1 MRPVPEPFL
10 PFHVPDTD
18 EEEIAEVA
26 EAIRSGWLTTGPRV
40 KRFEQEFAAYVGA
53 RHAVALNSGTAALHL
68 ALEALGVRP
77 GDEVIVPAM
86 TFAASAEVVF
96 YCGARP
102 VLADCR
108 RDTLNLDAG
117 ELERRVTEQTRA
129 VIPVHMA
136 GQPCEMGPLLEVAR
150 RCGVRVV
157 EDAAHA
163 LPARV
168 RLDENGAGDGAGWRS
183 VGAIGDMTCFSFYAT
198 KTLTTGEGGMLV
210 TDDDGWAERARV
222 MSLHGISHDAWKRYT
237 AEGSWRYE
245 IHAPG
250 FKYNMTD
257 VAAALGLVQLRKCDR
272 MRAVRERYARL
283 YTEAFRELPEIGLP
297 AVLPGVEHAWHLF
310 IVILDLERLAIDR
323 GEFIERL
330 RQRGI
335 GASVHFIPLHL
346 HPFYRD
352 KLGYRPEDF
361 PNATWLAERNVS
373 LPLYSKMSEGDVG
386 RVIEAVRGIVE
397 EARR

>member
-1 MRPVPEPFL
+1 M
-10 PFHVPDTD
+10 
-18 EEEIAEVA
+18 
-26 EAIRSGWLTTGPRV
+26 
-40 KRFEQEFAAYVGA
+40 
-53 RHAVALNSGTAALHL
+53 
-68 ALEALGVRP
+68 
-77 GDEVIVPAM
+77 
-86 TFAASAEVVF
+86 
-96 YCGARP
+96 
-102 VLADCR
+102 
-108 RDTLNLDAG
+108 
-117 ELERRVTEQTRA
+117 
-129 VIPVHMA
+129 
-136 GQPCEMGPLLEVAR
+136 
-150 RCGVRVV
+150 V

-168 RLDENGAGDGAGWRS
+168 RLDGNGTDDGGRWRS
-183 VGAIGDMTCFSFYAT
+183 VGAIGDLTSFSFYAT

-237 AEGSWRYE
+237 AEGSWYYE
-245 IHAPG
+245 IDAPG

-257 VAAALGLVQLRKCDR
+257 VAAALGLVQLRGSATGWGR
-272 MRAVRERYARL
+272 YGQRYAQM
-283 YTEAFRELPEIGLP
+283 YTEAFRELPEIGMP

-310 IVILDLERLAIDR
+310 IVVLELERLAIDR

-330 RQRGI
+330 PHRGI

-352 KLGYRPEDF
+352 TLGYRPEDF

-373 LPLYSKMSEGDVG
+373 LPVYSKMRESDVR
-386 RVIEAVRGIVE
+386 RVIEAVRGIVA